1 MSVFVVFVVAV
12 VSSAPGIVA
21 AAVGNATAAVA
32 VAAGDHG
39 ETGNDNDC
47 HGVENVD
54 GKNTSDDVGVCNS
67 FLEDTLPVVNLSSL
81 YVLSLFC

>member
-12 VSSAPGIVA
+12 VSSAPGVVA

-47 HGVENVD
+47 HGGENVD
-54 GKNTSDDVGVCNS
+54 GNNTGDDVGVCNS
-67 FLEDTLPVVNLSSL
+67 FSEDTLPVVNLSSL